1 MLLVNHLLC
10 FGNIYTELQRACYH
24 NIFIIALDIGFSRI
38 FLKYYKVCMTRK
50 HAYVG
55 KMIR

>member
-24 NIFIIALDIGFSRI
+24 NIFIIALNIGLKN
-38 FLKYYKVCMTRK
+38 LKYYKVCMTRK